1 MLSTYSMLGI
11 VLDTNVVVAGLRSR
25 NGASAVVLDLAAAER
40 LGIILSQTL
49 LDEYEEVLH
58 RPTQRSAH
66 GLSDDDLTVF
76 LRGLLARAELVPPRL
91 QAPVVLV
98 RDPDDAIVAEAAID
112 GFADHLVTHNLRH
125 FAEVGGVLSV
135 LTPGA
140 LLRMLAA
147 EQRQ

>member
-1 MLSTYSMLGI
+1 MVRV

-25 NGASAVVLDLAAAER
+25 NGASAVVLDLVAQER
-40 LGIILSQTL
+40 VGLVLNEAL
-49 LDEYEEVLH
+49 LDEYEEVLRRPVH
-58 RPTQRSAH
+58 RAAI
-66 GLSDDDLTVF
+66 GLGDDDLTVF

-91 QAPVVLV
+91 DAPIVLV

-125 FAEVGGVLSV
+125 FEEVSSVLSV

-140 LLRMLAA
+140 LLRLLAS